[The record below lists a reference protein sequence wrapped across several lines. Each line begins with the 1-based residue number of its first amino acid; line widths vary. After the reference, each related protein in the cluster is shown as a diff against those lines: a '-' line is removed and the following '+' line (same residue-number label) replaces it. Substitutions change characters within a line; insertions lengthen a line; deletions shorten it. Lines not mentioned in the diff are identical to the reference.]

1 MRLVALLVVC
11 SLVVGCSSQSTT
23 DTAVTPPVQGVED
36 SVAVSPAGDTNP
48 AASDAKTAG
57 GMEIALTPS
66 NTRIQFT
73 GTHKKNPPPDPDARV
88 GTFSAFDGK
97 AVVADDELKSISVV
111 IKIDS
116 IETPQEKL
124 TNHLKAPDFFDAREY
139 PTAKFETTRIARNV
153 DGDHQITGDLTMLTT
168 TKEVSFPARV
178 GMQDGKLSLSA
189 QLKIDRTEFGMTDH
203 TDNVN
208 EEVSLQIDV
217 GSSAQ

>member
-1 MRLVALLVVC
+1 MRLVTSFALC
-11 SLVVGCSSQSTT
+11 SLLIGCSAQST
-23 DTAVTPPVQGVED
+23 DTAVTPPVQGGED
-36 SVAVSPAGDTNP
+36 SVSVSPVDDTNP

-57 GMEIALTPS
+57 GTEIAITPG

-73 GTHKKNPPPDPDARV
+73 GTHKVPPPDPKARV

-111 IKIDS
+111 IEIDS

-139 PTAKFETTRIARNV
+139 PMAKFETTRIARNV
-153 DGDHQITGDLTMLTT
+153 DGDHQITGNLTMLTT

-178 GMQDGKLSLSA
+178 GMQNGELTLSA
-189 QLKIDRTEFGMTDH
+189 KLKIDRTEFGMTDH

-208 EEVSLQIDV
+208 EEVALQIDI
-217 GSSAQ
+217 GPSAQ

>member
-1 MRLVALLVVC
+1 MRLVTILVVC
-11 SLVVGCSSQSTT
+11 SLLVGCSSQSV
-23 DTAVTPPVQGVED
+23 DTAVTPPVQGTED
-36 SVAVSPAGDTNP
+36 SVAVSPASDTKP
-48 AASDAKTAG
+48 ADSNAETTD
-57 GMEIALTPS
+57 GMEIALSPS

-73 GTHKKNPPPDPDARV
+73 GTHKVPPPDPNARV
-88 GTFSAFDGK
+88 GTFKEFDGK

-178 GMQDGKLSLSA
+178 GMQNGELSLSA

-203 TDNVN
+203 TKNVN

-217 GSSAQ
+217 GPSAQ